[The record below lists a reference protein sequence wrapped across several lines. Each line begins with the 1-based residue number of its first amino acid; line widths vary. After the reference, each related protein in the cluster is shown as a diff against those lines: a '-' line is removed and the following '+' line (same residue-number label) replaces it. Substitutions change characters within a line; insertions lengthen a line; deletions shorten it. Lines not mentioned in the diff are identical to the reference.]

1 MVICLWAVSLSCL
14 NMANAAAE
22 DVQPFLRVVGA
33 VRAALRQ
40 HPRVAGASSGILH
53 WCCWERLRLQSP
65 TRSYLTCLQL
75 IRCWFLSW
83 VHPGKN
89 SAQRMCP
96 THRELTVWKRELGH
110 IPSWKQMG
118 GSVPV
123 LVPSFLPCPK
133 SYPDFNCLRLPNSTV
148 RMVCEISRFYRSQRL
163 KY

>member
-75 IRCWFLSW
+75 IRRWFF
-83 VHPGKN
+83 V
-89 SAQRMCP
+89 
-96 THRELTVWKRELGH
+96 LGT
-110 IPSWKQMG
+110 SWKKLCSEDVSQSPG
-118 GSVPV
+118 IAVVEEGARSHPLLEADHGV
-123 LVPSFLPCPK
+123 LYQF
-133 SYPDFNCLRLPNSTV
+133 
-148 RMVCEISRFYRSQRL
+148 
-163 KY
+163 

>member
-33 VRAALRQ
+33 VRAALLE

-83 VHPGKN
+83 VRPGKN
-89 SAQRMCP
+89 PAQRMCP